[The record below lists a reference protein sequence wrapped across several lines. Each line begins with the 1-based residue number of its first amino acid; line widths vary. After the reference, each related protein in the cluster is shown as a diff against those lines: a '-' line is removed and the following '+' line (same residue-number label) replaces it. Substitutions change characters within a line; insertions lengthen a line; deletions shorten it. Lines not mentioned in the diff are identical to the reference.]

1 MLSKETLNE
10 LRIILL
16 EEFNYEM
23 NDSDLENF
31 AKRLIGLFEMLMRL
45 ESESEVRK
53 VSSTP
58 S

>member
-1 MLSKETLNE
+1 MLSKETLDE
-10 LRIILL
+10 LRTILL
-16 EEFNYEM
+16 EEFDYEM

-45 ESESEVRK
+45 ESESKVRK